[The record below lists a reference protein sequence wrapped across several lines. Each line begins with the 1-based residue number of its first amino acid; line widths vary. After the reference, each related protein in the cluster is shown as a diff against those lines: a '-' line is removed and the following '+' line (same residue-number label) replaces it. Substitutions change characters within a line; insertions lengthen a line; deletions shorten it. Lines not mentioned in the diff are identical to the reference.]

1 LFLNDADLAKERH
14 SSNKKSLSMKIGLG
28 VKSIKI
34 YVLLPIKHAISK
46 KIAQRTSIGKCVCKT
61 FIMLQISKAL

>member
-1 LFLNDADLAKERH
+1 
-14 SSNKKSLSMKIGLG
+14 MKIGLG

-34 YVLLPIKHAISK
+34 YLLLPIKHAISK
-46 KIAQRTSIGKCVCKT
+46 KIAQRTSLGECVCKT